1 MLKQSRNA
9 LTNLT
14 SRYRAVLRRCRLR
27 ALALALGCALIA
39 LPPLPAHAENRGGS
53 METIAGDPAY
63 VGSMDGSGGE
73 VSIDSDFNGDVYGGY
88 TDGQNATGNTVTM
101 TGGTLG
107 KGIVGGKTLNGDA
120 LRNTVIISG
129 GQMQDYSTVS
139 GGTTAKGNAMY
150 NRVAISGGSLGYIY
164 GGQSS
169 ADGKASDNTVIMTG
183 GSAVGVYGGGAGES
197 VTISNNTVIIS
208 GGTVTWNVAGGR
220 TDYKG
225 VTIKDNTVI
234 LMGAPDLSSSTI
246 YGGLNFNN
254 SGVVSGNR
262 LEVRTSGLTA
272 RNIQNFEYYAFQL
285 PATVKPGDT
294 GLTLTDGKT
303 TIMAPGGAAT
313 FAVTMQGIAG
323 NGPAVKVGDR
333 FTFLSNAAG
342 LDTTNLTL
350 TVQQLPYVRQGV
362 SLTADFDVKQD
373 ATSIYAEVTG
383 MSVNPQTKALAEGH
397 LGGTALTLQG
407 ADLAAGKGME
417 AAGQAVRAARAE
429 GRMGVAAFGALSG
442 GWSRYNTGSHIDVS
456 GVSLLTGLAWGA
468 DSVLGQ
474 FTAGMFFEFGS
485 AAIGTYNSFSNA
497 ASVSGDGSAWYMG
510 AGLLARMDFND
521 CGPGHVYTEASARAG
536 GLHNDYR
543 NDDLRDVNGRRADFD
558 TTTPYVSLH
567 AGLGYIWDL
576 TDALSLDLHAKYFWT
591 WQDGADT
598 DLSTGEA
605 LHFDAVNSHRLR
617 LGGRLTWAANEYVS
631 PYIGAAWEHEF
642 DGKARAASLG
652 YDLDAPSLTGDTGIG
667 ELGLSWTPSPTTPLT
682 IDLSVQGYTGVR
694 EGYTGSFM
702 AKWEF

>member
-9 LTNLT
+9 LTHLAK
-14 SRYRAVLRRCRLR
+14 RYRAVLRRCRLC
-27 ALALALGCALIA
+27 ALALALACALTA
-39 LPPLPAHAENRGGS
+39 LPPLPAGAANSGG
-53 METIAGDPAY
+53 TVDGNGNY
-63 VGSMDGSGGE
+63 VGSTTGTGGD
-73 VSIDSDFNGDVYGGY
+73 VVIDSDVQGDVYGGFIIHSPK
-88 TDGQNATGNTVTM
+88 DADNNRVTV
-101 TGGTLG
+101 TGGT
-107 KGIVGGKTLNGDA
+107 VGAVIGGHSDAGD
-120 LRNTVIISG
+120 
-129 GQMQDYSTVS
+129 ST
-139 GGTTAKGNAMY
+139 
-150 NRVAISGGSLGYIY
+150 
-164 GGQSS
+164 
-169 ADGKASDNTVIMTG
+169 
-183 GSAVGVYGGGAGES
+183 
-197 VTISNNTVIIS
+197 NNTVSIS
-208 GGTVTWNVAGGR
+208 GGTVLGNVIGGR
-220 TDYKG
+220 GNDQTTATYNK
-225 VTIKDNTVI
+225 II
-234 LMGAPDLSSSTI
+234 LSGAPDLSRSEI
-246 YGGLNFNN
+246 FGGRSPNVRVTDLIT
-254 SGVVSGNR
+254 GNH
-262 LEVRTSGLTA
+262 LILLTSGLTA
-272 RNIQNFEYYAFQL
+272 KNIENFAEYTFQL

-294 GLTLTDGKT
+294 GLTLTEGT
-303 TIMAPGGAAT
+303 TDMAPGDAAT
-313 FAVTMQGIAG
+313 FAAGMQGIAG

-333 FTFLSNAAG
+333 FTFLRNAAG
-342 LDTTNLTL
+342 LNTTNLTL
-350 TVQQLPYVRQGV
+350 ATQQLADVRQGV
-362 SLTADFDVKQD
+362 TLTADLDVKTD

-417 AAGQAVRAARAE
+417 AAGRAVRAARAE
-429 GRMGVAAFGALSG
+429 GRMGLAAFGALSG

-543 NDDLRDVNGRRADFD
+543 NDDLRDGDGRRADFD

-591 WQDGADT
+591 WQDSADT

-642 DGKARAASLG
+642 DGKARATSLG
-652 YDLDAPSLTGDTGIG
+652 YDLDAPSLKGDTGIG
-667 ELGLSWTPSPTTPLT
+667 ELGLSWTPSATTPLT

-702 AKWEF
+702 VKWEF